1 MSSQI
6 DGGEEAAP
14 DPTLLRLQKRLRRLM
29 LIGGLTL
36 GLGVAA
42 VLFAII
48 YRFFI
53 ADTTIET
60 GASSSAIVSEIP
72 GPSPANAIIGEITA
86 EAVGLD
92 VDAELVSVALDG
104 TQMALAFRDGPDLVT
119 VLVDT
124 TTMVVI
130 GQFRVTAE

>member
-14 DPTLLRLQKRLRRLM
+14 DPTLLRLQKRLHRLM

-60 GASSSAIVSEIP
+60 GASSSAIVTEIP

-86 EAVGLD
+86 EAVGL

-130 GQFRVTAE
+130 GQFRVTAK